1 MIKAVIL
8 AAGRGSRLGHLTN
21 DRPKGLV
28 ELDGKSLLE
37 WQCKALYGCGISEIS
52 VVTGYLSHKIERL
65 GFKTIYNDNWE
76 NSNMVASIKLAL
88 DQIEGPLIFS
98 YSDIVYHPDI
108 VKKLLSEDS
117 SFAIAYDPNW
127 LSLWQQRFENPLSD
141 AETFL
146 IDSNRWI
153 TQIGKK
159 SSLYS
164 NMQGQ
169 FMGLFKVGIT
179 ARISIENFLTFNPE
193 LINSLDTTTLLSLLL
208 EKGNSLR
215 GVPLDSYWC
224 EIDSLSD
231 LKIAKTLVESGKLK
245 C

>member
-8 AAGRGSRLGHLTN
+8 AAGRGSRLGNLTN

-37 WQCKALYGCGISEIS
+37 WQCKALYGCGINEIYII
-52 VVTGYLSHKIERL
+52 TGYLSHEIERL
-65 GFKTIYNDNWE
+65 GFKTIHNNKWA

-98 YSDIVYHPDI
+98 YSDIVFYPDI
-108 VKKLLSEDS
+108 VEKLLSEES

-164 NMQGQ
+164 DIQGQ
-169 FMGLFKVGIT
+169 FMGLFKVGKK
-179 ARISIENFLTFNPE
+179 ARTIIENFLNSNPE
-193 LINSLDTTTLLSLLL
+193 LIDKIDTTTLLSLLL

-215 GVPLDSYWC
+215 GVRLDSYWC

-231 LKIAKTLVESGKLK
+231 LKIANKLIESGKLK
-245 C
+245 S

>member
-8 AAGRGSRLGHLTN
+8 AAGRGSRLEHLTN

-65 GFKTIYNDNWE
+65 GFKTIYNPNWE

-164 NMQGQ
+164 DIQGQ
-169 FMGLFKVGIT
+169 FMGLFKVEKK
-179 ARISIENFLTFNPE
+179 ARIIIENFLNSNPE
-193 LINSLDTTTLLSLLL
+193 LINNLDTTTLLSLLL

-215 GVPLDSYWC
+215 GVRLDSYWC

-231 LKIAKTLVESGKLK
+231 LKVANKLIESGRLK
-245 C
+245 